1 MFEEDYDDEVTPSI
15 SKTKPITFSDSLEDE

>member
-1 MFEEDYDDEVTPSI
+1 MFEEDYDDEVTASI